1 MKKPEINN
9 QLSRFRENPTD
20 RDLFLL
26 ILECIWGLFFMFGT
40 LIKDICRTF
49 SVFLKVLIIITLA
62 ILYLTVSFVSRVL
75 GPFIMVCIG
84 FGLWYLVTG
93 ETWLFSP
100 DYIVAFTVFIAVVG
114 FFRSKGYNRKW
125 KD

>member
-1 MKKPEINN
+1 MKKPDINDK
-9 QLSRFRENPTD
+9 LSKFKENPSD
-20 RDLFLL
+20 YDFLLL

-40 LIKDICRTF
+40 LIKDICKIFRT
-49 SVFLKVLIIITLA
+49 SIYVLIVITLA

-93 ETWLFSP
+93 ETWIFSP

-114 FFRSKGYNRKW
+114 FFRSKGYNRNGKE
-125 KD
+125 